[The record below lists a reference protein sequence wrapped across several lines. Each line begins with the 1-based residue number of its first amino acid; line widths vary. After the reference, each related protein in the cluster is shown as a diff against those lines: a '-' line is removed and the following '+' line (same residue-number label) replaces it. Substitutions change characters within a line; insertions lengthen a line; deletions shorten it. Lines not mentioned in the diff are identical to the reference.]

1 MLFIWS
7 GWGIVVIPVV
17 VGTAVTIGALGGLA
31 LRALGHPELT
41 FLAISLGLFAAAAAN
56 WIVGRR
62 LNGHPPRELI
72 APATNQRVLL
82 RRRHALFWV
91 PVQYWS
97 VPVALAALVPL
108 LALRNL

>member
-7 GWGIVVIPVV
+7 GWGILVLPIV
-17 VGTAVTIGALGGLA
+17 VGTAVAVGALGGFV
-31 LRALGHPELT
+31 LRGLGHPELT
-41 FLAISLGLFAAAAAN
+41 FIAISLGLFAAAAAN
-56 WIVGRR
+56 WFIGRR
-62 LNGHPPRELI
+62 LNGRPPRELI
-72 APATNQRVLL
+72 DPTTNQRVLL

-97 VPVALAALVPL
+97 VPVAIAALVPL

>member
-17 VGTAVTIGALGGLA
+17 IGTAVAVGALGGSA

-41 FLAISLGLFAAAAAN
+41 FLAVSLGLFAAAAAN

-62 LNGHPPRELI
+62 LNGRPPRELI
-72 APATNQRVLL
+72 DPATNQRVLL